1 MSLTT
6 CRDCGASISDMAP
19 ACIQCGAPLPRPH
32 ADAAAVV
39 TTEQTGKK
47 FKGAQLAGVLMIIAG
62 VVSCSSGEPRATGW
76 LLVGGFF
83 LYLGARV
90 GAWWH
95 HG

>member
-1 MSLTT
+1 
-6 CRDCGASISDMAP
+6 MAP

-62 VVSCSSGEPRATGW
+62 VVSCSSGPGGDPRATAW
-76 LLVGGFF
+76 LWMGGVA